1 MNKTR
6 FIIGVLFMFTS
17 SIVSSQQELDSYL
30 QIAAENNPGLR
41 AKFNKYLASLEV
53 APQVKALPDPQLA
66 FAYFIKP
73 VETRVGPQQ
82 VKISASQ
89 MLPWFGT
96 LASRENIAIQSA
108 KANYEVFLEAKS
120 KLFNDV
126 RSTYS
131 NIYYNQKAIV
141 IIEENL
147 RFLESIQKLAEIKVE
162 AGISSSLDV
171 YRIEMETNDLENQF
185 SLLKDN
191 HEVLEVLFFNLLNIK
206 KEGGLRIPA
215 LVLTDSITQSKKEME
230 ALISK
235 NNHQVLQLS
244 LERQALQHR
253 EDLAKNLG
261 RPSFTIGIDYTVV
274 GEGNNNLAGTDAIM
288 LPKIGL
294 TIPLFRNKYRAMVNE
309 VLYLQKANDDEISDK
324 ENILNSIF
332 ENTWRDYQDANR
344 RIDLFDSQMDLA
356 RLSVKLLEVEY
367 STGGKNF
374 EEMLRMERKVLM
386 YSLELE
392 KAKADSFASFSFIN
406 YLMGQ

>member
-53 APQVKALPDPQLA
+53 APRVKALPDPQIA

-131 NIYYNQKAIV
+131 NIYYNQKAIA

-162 AGISSSLDV
+162 AGISSTLDV

-206 KEGGLRIPA
+206 REGGLRIPA
-215 LVLTDSITQSKKEME
+215 LVLADSITQSKMELE

-235 NNHQVLQLS
+235 NNHHVLQLS

-324 ENILNSIF
+324 ENVLNSIF

>member
-1 MNKTR
+1 
-6 FIIGVLFMFTS
+6 MFTS

-215 LVLTDSITQSKKEME
+215 LVLTDSNTQSKMELE

>member
-1 MNKTR
+1 
-6 FIIGVLFMFTS
+6 
-17 SIVSSQQELDSYL
+17 
-30 QIAAENNPGLR
+30 
-41 AKFNKYLASLEV
+41 
-53 APQVKALPDPQLA
+53 
-66 FAYFIKP
+66 
-73 VETRVGPQQ
+73 
-82 VKISASQ
+82 

-191 HEVLEVLFFNLLNIK
+191 HEVLEVLFFNLLHIK
-206 KEGGLRIPA
+206 KEGGLIIPE

-392 KAKADSFASFSFIN
+392 KAKADSFVSFSFIN